1 MESINRP
8 LFRIA
13 GLLIVALTVGC
24 ASFNPT
30 PMADVGF
37 QDRAQTLS
45 KDGISVTVAVL
56 SAEESTAVFDTNL
69 DKKKIQPIWL
79 EITNRTDETLGF
91 LPRSVDT
98 DYHSALEVAQK
109 STTTWAKR
117 SNQARREFFYRNQMP
132 FQLPPGETR
141 SGFVFGDRAKGLRWM
156 AVRVIGENWSEVF
169 PFIVEVPGFKAD
181 FHKRAGDVVYSDDD
195 YTDLDEQGLVEWI
208 EQQPAFVTN
217 KDGSKTGDPL
227 NLIIIGSEDAVWPAF
242 LSQGWGP
249 TAAMTT
255 GSALK
260 TGVFGIFGGSYRYA
274 PISELYVYGRSQDI
288 ALQKVRNN
296 IHYRNHLRL
305 WEAPVKYK
313 GLPVLIGQISRD
325 IGSRFTTKSSTLTT
339 HRIDPDVDDSRASLI
354 QDFLY
359 AQALEV
365 FGMAGGVGEIS
376 IDQPRGNLTGD
387 IFFTDGRR
395 AVMLLS
401 ANPVDY
407 EHLGYFSWHRR
418 AADASVVEPDAA
430 VDEE

>member
-1 MESINRP
+1 MS
-8 LFRIA
+8 
-13 GLLIVALTVGC
+13 
-24 ASFNPT
+24 
-30 PMADVGF
+30 
-37 QDRAQTLS
+37 
-45 KDGISVTVAVL
+45 
-56 SAEESTAVFDTNL
+56 
-69 DKKKIQPIWL
+69 
-79 EITNRTDETLGF
+79 
-91 LPRSVDT
+91 
-98 DYHSALEVAQK
+98 
-109 STTTWAKR
+109 
-117 SNQARREFFYRNQMP
+117 
-132 FQLPPGETR
+132 FQLPPGETT
-141 SGFVFGDRAKGLRWM
+141 SGFVFGDRAKGARWM

-169 PFIVEVPGFKAD
+169 QFIVEIPGFKAD
-181 FHKRAGDVVYSDDD
+181 FHKLADVVIYTEDD
-195 YTDLDEQGLVEWI
+195 YTDLDQQGLVAWI

-260 TGVFGIFGGSYRYA
+260 TGVFGIFGGGYKYA
-274 PISELYVYGRSQDI
+274 PISDLYVFGRSQDI
-288 ALQKVRNN
+288 ALQKIRNN

-325 IGSRFTTKSSTLTT
+325 IGSRMTTKSSTLTT

-359 AQALEV
+359 AQALDV
-365 FGMAGGVGEIS
+365 FGFAGGVGEIS
-376 IDQPRGNLTGD
+376 IDEPRGNLTGD

-401 ANPVDY
+401 AEPVNY
-407 EHLGYFSWHRR
+407 EHINYFTWSWQ
-418 AADASVVEPDAA
+418 ASGDSVVGDASA
-430 VDEE
+430 VNEE